1 MYLSE
6 SLPQVNVVSTK
17 LVPTGGA
24 DGATHELRVTVEN
37 QGRIPTA
44 LEQAKEVKIV
54 RPDTVEVELP
64 EGTGEVVGDAPEF
77 FLDGNQRR
85 IVSVRLKLTQPQGRY
100 DAAPGEH
107 ARRRRRALAAV
118 RLAGRRAAGG
128 GPGRRRPRTPGD
140 HPR

>member
-1 MYLSE
+1 MQAGQASGTVRRFLD
-6 SLPQVNVVSTK
+6 TR

-64 EGTGEVVGDAPEF
+64 DGAGEVVGDEPEF
-77 FLDGNQRR
+77 FLAGNQRR
-85 IVSVRLKLTQPQGRY
+85 TVSVRLALT
-100 DAAPGEH
+100 DAASG
-107 ARRRRRALAAV
+107 RFTL
-118 RLAGRRAAGG
+118 RLESTRGG
-128 GPGRRRPRTPGD
+128 VDERSVLFD
-140 HPR
+140 